1 MCNLEHK
8 LAYVTWCWNYVPK
21 FLAYDLRHQVA
32 ADVAL
37 QLICLFAVVVFAQYL
52 NCYRY
57 NSKSLRCCVVV
68 CTRISSWA
76 WNLSL
81 QWPFISTV
89 YAKSK
94 NSSYTGLCAVTFHIY
109 CYIFLF
115 FFEWSTWN
123 MHECLCCSLDT
134 HIVYVWIFFRFYA
147 QRRITVARGF
157 WKRNIHC
164 IIWLRLK
171 SKQNARTD
179 VCICRSDRQKRA
191 K

>member
-115 FFEWSTWN
+115 FFSSEALETCTS
-123 MHECLCCSLDT
+123 
-134 HIVYVWIFFRFYA
+134 VYAVVWTRTLFTFEIFFVFM
-147 QRRITVARGF
+147 
-157 WKRNIHC
+157 
-164 IIWLRLK
+164 LK
-171 SKQNARTD
+171 EE
-179 VCICRSDRQKRA
+179 
-191 K
+191 